1 MIRVLIVEDDFMVAR
16 VHSRYV
22 GRQEGFIVVGTAHTG
37 AGALRLAAELRPDLV
52 ILDIYLPDLS
62 GLEILRSIRA
72 QGLDTDA
79 IVISAARDAG
89 AVQEALRAGAVDYLV
104 KPFLMERFV
113 VALEHYRQY
122 HREIGGAQE
131 LEQAEIDRLYELA
144 ARSKATGGGTPKGID
159 AATLARIEGVLRAA
173 GRVLGADEVAA
184 AAGVSRTTGQRYLR
198 YLVTGGKVQVE
209 PVYGSVGRPELLYR
223 WALGFPPKDS

>member
-22 GRQEGFIVVGTAHTG
+22 GRQEGFTVAGMAHSG
-37 AGALRLAAELRPDLV
+37 ADAIRLLAELRPHLV

-72 QGLDTDA
+72 QGLETDA

-104 KPFLMERFV
+104 KPFPMDRFV
-113 VALEHYRQY
+113 AALEHYRQY
-122 HREIGGAQE
+122 HQE
-131 LEQAEIDRLYELA
+131 LAGAEELGQHEIDRLYDLV
-144 ARSKATGGGTPKGID
+144 ARPKATGGQTPKGID
-159 AATLARIEGVLRAA
+159 AATLARIEGVLRGADQSMT
-173 GRVLGADEVAA
+173 ADEVAA

-198 YLVTGGKVQVE
+198 HLVANGKVRVE

-223 WALGFPPKDS
+223 WGVG

>member
-1 MIRVLIVEDDFMVAR
+1 LIRVLIVEDDFMVAR

-22 GRQEGFIVVGTAHTG
+22 GLQNGFTVVGTAHSG
-37 AGALRLAAELRPDLV
+37 ADALRLLAELRPNLV

-72 QGLDTDA
+72 QGLKTDA

-104 KPFLMERFV
+104 KPFLMDRFGA
-113 VALEHYRQY
+113 ALEHYRQY
-122 HREIGGAQE
+122 HREFSRAEE
-131 LEQAEIDRLYELA
+131 LEQAEIDRLYDLV
-144 ARSKATGGGTPKGID
+144 ARPKATGAQAPKGID
-159 AATLARIEGVLRAA
+159 AATLTRVEGVLREADRA
-173 GRVLGADEVAA
+173 MGADEVAA

-198 YLVTGGKVQVE
+198 HLVAGGRVRVE
-209 PVYGSVGRPELLYR
+209 PLYGSVGRPELLYR
-223 WALGFPPKDS
+223 WALGSQPEKS